1 MTHGPAD
8 ADAKARLRG
17 EVLERRRRRAAA
29 ARDGAE
35 AGFAHHLARV
45 LAETNA
51 PDVAAFLPLPGEPPL
66 LPALAG
72 AHERGHRVW
81 LPAVEPGRRLSW
93 VRWRPGTPLAPGTLP
108 GLLEPTGPRH
118 GTGVFD
124 AVGLLVVPVVAVDR
138 DGVRLGFGGGY
149 YDRFLPLLTAAGH
162 HPRIMACCFA
172 DEVLPAGTVPR
183 EPHDAVLDTVLTEHG
198 VVVLREP
205 AGGRGPAPGAA
216 GGGAAPDGG
225 SATPP
230 PE

>member
-1 MTHGPAD
+1 MTNGPAD

-17 EVLERRRRRAAA
+17 EVLERRRRRAGA
-29 ARDGAE
+29 ARRGAE
-35 AGFAHHLARV
+35 AGFSRHLARV

-66 LPALAG
+66 LPALAQ

-93 VRWRPGTPLAPGTLP
+93 VRWQPGTPLAPGALP
-108 GLLEPTGPRH
+108 GLLEPTGQRH
-118 GTGVFD
+118 GTEAFT
-124 AVGLLVVPVVAVDR
+124 AVGLLVVPVVAVGR

-149 YDRFLPLLTAAGH
+149 YDRFLPVLSAAGH
-162 HPRIMACCFA
+162 RPRIMACCFA
-172 DEVLPAGTVPR
+172 DEVMPAGSVPR
-183 EPHDAVLDTVLTEHG
+183 ESHDAVLDTVLTEHG

-205 AGGRGPAPGAA
+205 AGDRSPAPATTGRGATPC
-216 GGGAAPDGG
+216 GG
-225 SATPP
+225 SETLP